1 MHQMQAQ
8 RPLALEE
15 QRYLYVILSS
25 TKTKIGYLIKKLSKT
40 IYSHTSLSLDREM
53 REMYSFARYYK
64 STPFYGGFIRETPAR
79 FSLGKPEPIYIKVF
93 RLPVPRDQYESIQRR
108 LHEMGEEP
116 YLYNLFSA
124 IFQSMGKGFDTEK
137 AYTCSEFVA
146 RMLRE
151 ENLAQIPMEEA
162 RCLPRD
168 FETIL
173 AEYLY
178 YEGDLW
184 EYLGHVPEND
194 DEFMTKLGYW
204 RATKAT
210 LQLMGALIRRKASA
224 HRQSRWTL

>member
-1 MHQMQAQ
+1 MH
-8 RPLALEE
+8 RPLAMEE

-40 IYSHTSLSLDREM
+40 TYSHTSLSLDREM

-64 STPFYGGFIRETPAR
+64 STPFYGGFIHETPVR
-79 FSLGKPEPIYIKVF
+79 FSLGKPEPIHIKVF
-93 RLPVPRDQYESIQRR
+93 RLPVPREQYAGIQRR
-108 LHEMGEEP
+108 LQEMGEEP

-151 ENLAQIPMEEA
+151 EKLAEIPMEDA

-168 FETIL
+168 FESIL

-184 EYLGHVPEND
+184 EYLGRMPEND

-204 RATKAT
+204 RAMRET
-210 LQLMGALIRRKASA
+210 LRLMAILIRRKAVSRRL
-224 HRQSRWTL
+224 HRWTS